1 MLRKYVRLLA
11 SVGLGALLSLGLPS
25 PALAQAYLG
34 TNLLPFAVL
43 GATPSVT
50 CTESAGPAVIT
61 GDIGVTPAASITG
74 FPAPC
79 TNASGTLHLNDQAA
93 IDAKANL
100 VTAYGV
106 LDAQSC
112 GSTIGPNLNGL
123 TLTQGVYCVGAAAT
137 NLSGTLTLNAQGNA
151 NASWTF
157 KMSSSLITSPGST
170 VSFSNPPAGGENACA
185 VQWLVG
191 SSATLDTT
199 TTFVGNILALTSIT
213 MNAGA
218 NLTGRALARN
228 GAVTMD
234 SNTISFAACGAG
246 GGGAGVPTLSEWAMI
261 ALSLLLALAGA
272 VAMRSRGSQT
282 GPRSV

>member
-1 MLRKYVRLLA
+1 MLRKYLRLLA
-11 SVGLGALLSLGLPS
+11 SVGFAALLSLGLPS

-50 CTESAGPAVIT
+50 CTESAGQAVIT

-79 TNASGTLHLNDQAA
+79 TNASGALHLNDQAA

-100 VTAYGV
+100 LTAYGV

-170 VSFSNPPAGGENACA
+170 VNFSNAPAGGENACA
-185 VQWLVG
+185 VQWLVP

-199 TTFVGNILALTSIT
+199 TTFVGNILAFTSIT
-213 MNAGA
+213 MAAGA

-228 GAVTMD
+228 GTVTMD
-234 SNTISFAACGAG
+234 SNTVTFAPCGAGGG

-272 VAMRSRGSQT
+272 VAMRS
-282 GPRSV
+282 